1 MGLELLRSTSAS
13 NSVFRVVCGEMVL
26 SDKQNLHNEAVFGHV
41 REGVLGI
48 SIDDHVK
55 MYLKEIG
62 KVNLLDADEETELR
76 GVPFKFR

>member
-48 SIDDHVK
+48 SIDDQSIV
-55 MYLKEIG
+55 LKKDDLYFISP
-62 KVNLLDADEETELR
+62 NR
-76 GVPFKFR
+76 